1 MKRKFIIISLLGAAA
16 WSSASAQSIEVG
28 EGSLN
33 PLYTAIPSLSIAPDA
48 RAGAMGD
55 VGAATTPDVFSQHWN
70 PSKYA
75 FMDSKVGFAFSYT
88 PWLRTLVED
97 INLGCVC
104 GYWKLGD
111 LQAFSASF
119 RYFSMGNVTLRENDS
134 DPGTI
139 ANPNEFSFDLAYSR
153 KLGEH
158 FSMAVA
164 FRYIRGD
171 LNVPA
176 TNAENEE
183 TFPANAFAADVAA
196 YYQTPI
202 TLSTGDAKL
211 AFGLNISNIGTR
223 VSYDQGVTNNF
234 LPTNL
239 KLGGSFDIPFDDYNR
254 LSINADV
261 NKLLVI
267 TKKGRYQDEYNDISP
282 ITGIFYS
289 FADGNIENDRSTFVD
304 EMKEINWSVGLEY
317 SYNQQFFVRAGYYN
331 ESYEVGSRKYF
342 TAGAGFKLNV
352 FQLDAGYVIATSPAN
367 PLNNTLRLSL
377 SFDLFGLKALAD

>member
-1 MKRKFIIISLLGAAA
+1 MKKKLIIISLLGAAA
-16 WSSASAQSIEVG
+16 LGSANAQSYEVG

-48 RAGAMGD
+48 RAGGMGD
-55 VGAATTPDVFSQHWN
+55 IGAATTPDVFSQHWN

-75 FMDSKVGFAFSYT
+75 FMESKVGFAFSYT

-97 INLGCVC
+97 INLGYVC

-139 ANPNEFSFDLAYSR
+139 ANPNEFAFDLAYSR
-153 KLGEH
+153 LLGEH

-176 TNAENEE
+176 TSY
-183 TFPANAFAADVAA
+183 TT
-196 YYQTPI
+196 YPI
-202 TLSTGDAKL
+202 IGRSECQWSLG
-211 AFGLNISNIGTR
+211 FNISNIGTK
-223 VSYDQGVTNNF
+223 VSYDEGITNNY

-254 LSINADV
+254 LSVNADI
-261 NKLLVI
+261 NKMLVI
-267 TKKGRYQDEYNDISP
+267 TKKGRFEEEYNDMSP
-282 ITGIFYS
+282 ITGIFKS
-289 FADGNIENDRSTFVD
+289 FADSPFKE

-331 ESYEVGSRKYF
+331 ESYEKGGRKYF

>member
-1 MKRKFIIISLLGAAA
+1 MKKKLIIISFLGVAALA
-16 WSSASAQSIEVG
+16 NAQINTDIYDVG
-28 EGSLN
+28 EGTLN

-48 RAGAMGD
+48 RAGGMGD

-75 FMDSKVGFAFSYT
+75 FMESKVGFAFSYT
-88 PWLRTLVED
+88 PWLRTLVDD
-97 INLGCVC
+97 INLGYVC

-153 KLGEH
+153 LLGEH

-176 TNAENEE
+176 TSAESEE
-183 TFPANAFAADVAA
+183 AFPANAFAADVAA

-211 AFGLNISNIGTR
+211 AFGLNLSNIGTK
-223 VSYDQGVTNNF
+223 VSYDEGLTNNF

-239 KLGGSFDIPFDDYNR
+239 RLGGSFDIPFDDYNR
-254 LSINADV
+254 LSVNADI
-261 NKLLVI
+261 NKMLVI
-267 TKKGRYQDEYNDISP
+267 TKKGRFKEEYNDMSP
-282 ITGIFYS
+282 ITGIFKS
-289 FADGNIENDRSTFVD
+289 FADSPFKE

-331 ESYEVGSRKYF
+331 ESYEKGGRKYF

-352 FQLDAGYVIATSPAN
+352 FQLDAGYVIATSPTN

>member
-1 MKRKFIIISLLGAAA
+1 MKKKLIIISLLGVAAFG
-16 WSSASAQSIEVG
+16 SANAQSYEVG

-48 RAGAMGD
+48 RAGGMGD
-55 VGAATTPDVFSQHWN
+55 IGAATTPDVFSQHWN

-75 FMDSKVGFAFSYT
+75 FMESKVGFAFSYT

-97 INLGCVC
+97 INLGYVC

-119 RYFSMGNVTLRENDS
+119 RYFSMGNVTLRENET
-134 DPGTI
+134 DPGI
-139 ANPNEFSFDLAYSR
+139 QANPNEFAFDLAYSR
-153 KLGEH
+153 LLGEH

-176 TNAENEE
+176 TSAESEE

-211 AFGLNISNIGTR
+211 AFGLNLSNIGTK
-223 VSYDQGVTNNF
+223 VSYDEGLTNNF

-239 KLGGSFDIPFDDYNR
+239 RLGGSFDIPFDDYNR
-254 LSINADV
+254 LSVNADV
-261 NKLLVI
+261 NKMLVI
-267 TKKGRYQDEYNDISP
+267 TKKGRFEEEYNDMSP
-282 ITGIFYS
+282 ITGIFKS
-289 FADGNIENDRSTFVD
+289 FADSPFKE

-331 ESYEVGSRKYF
+331 ESYEKGGRKYF

-352 FQLDAGYVIATSPAN
+352 FQLDAGYVIATSPVN

>member
-16 WSSASAQSIEVG
+16 WGSASAQSIEVG

-97 INLGCVC
+97 INLGYVC

-176 TNAENEE
+176 TNAETEE

-211 AFGLNISNIGTR
+211 AFGLNLSNIGTK
-223 VSYDQGVTNNF
+223 VSYDEGLTNNF

-239 KLGGSFDIPFDDYNR
+239 RLGGSFDIPFDDYNR
-254 LSINADV
+254 LSVNADI
-261 NKLLVI
+261 NKMLVI
-267 TKKGRYQDEYNDISP
+267 TKKGRFEEEYNDMSP
-282 ITGIFYS
+282 ITGIFKS
-289 FADGNIENDRSTFVD
+289 FADSPFKE

-331 ESYEVGSRKYF
+331 ESYEKGGRKYF

>member
-1 MKRKFIIISLLGAAA
+1 MKKKLIIISLLGAAVLG
-16 WSSASAQSIEVG
+16 SANAQSYEVG

-48 RAGAMGD
+48 RAGGMGD
-55 VGAATTPDVFSQHWN
+55 IGAATTPDVFSQHWN

-75 FMDSKVGFAFSYT
+75 FMESKVGFAFSYT

-97 INLGCVC
+97 INLGYVC

-119 RYFSMGNVTLRENDS
+119 RYFSMGNVTLRENET
-134 DPGTI
+134 DPGI
-139 ANPNEFSFDLAYSR
+139 QANPNEFAFDLAYSR
-153 KLGEH
+153 LLGEH

-176 TNAENEE
+176 TSAESEE

-211 AFGLNISNIGTR
+211 AFGLNLSNIGTK
-223 VSYDQGVTNNF
+223 VSYDEGLTNNF

-239 KLGGSFDIPFDDYNR
+239 RLGGSFDIPFDDYNR
-254 LSINADV
+254 LSVNADI
-261 NKLLVI
+261 NKMLVI
-267 TKKGRYQDEYNDISP
+267 TKKGRFEEEYNTMSP
-282 ITGIFYS
+282 ITGIFKS
-289 FADGNIENDRSTFVD
+289 FADSPFKE

-331 ESYEVGSRKYF
+331 ESYEKGGRKYF

>member
-1 MKRKFIIISLLGAAA
+1 MKKNLIIISLLGAAA
-16 WSSASAQSIEVG
+16 LGSANAQSYEVG

-48 RAGAMGD
+48 RAGGMGD
-55 VGAATTPDVFSQHWN
+55 IGAATTPDVFSQHWN

-75 FMDSKVGFAFSYT
+75 FMESKVGFAFSYT

-97 INLGCVC
+97 INLGYVC

-119 RYFSMGNVTLRENDS
+119 RYFSMGNVTLRENET
-134 DPGTI
+134 DPGI
-139 ANPNEFSFDLAYSR
+139 QANPNEFAFDLAYSR
-153 KLGEH
+153 LLGEH

-176 TNAENEE
+176 TSAESEE

-211 AFGLNISNIGTR
+211 AFGLNLSNIGTK
-223 VSYDQGVTNNF
+223 VSYDEGLTNNF

-239 KLGGSFDIPFDDYNR
+239 RLGGSFDIPFDDYNR
-254 LSINADV
+254 LSVNADI
-261 NKLLVI
+261 NKMLVI
-267 TKKGRYQDEYNDISP
+267 TKKGRFEEEYNDMSP
-282 ITGIFYS
+282 ITGIFKS
-289 FADGNIENDRSTFVD
+289 FADSPFKE

-331 ESYEVGSRKYF
+331 ESYEKGGRKYF

>member
-1 MKRKFIIISLLGAAA
+1 MKKKLIIISLLGAAA
-16 WSSASAQSIEVG
+16 WGSACAQDEVVDRWD
-28 EGSLN
+28 SNLN
-33 PLYTAIPSLSIAPDA
+33 PLYSAIPSLSIAPDA
-48 RAGAMGD
+48 RAGGMGD

-97 INLGCVC
+97 INLGYVC

-119 RYFSMGNVTLRENDS
+119 RYFSMGNVTLRENETDQ
-134 DPGTI
+134 GFI
-139 ANPNEFSFDLAYSR
+139 ANPNEFAFDLAYSR
-153 KLGEH
+153 LLGEH

-176 TNAENEE
+176 TSSE
-183 TFPANAFAADVAA
+183 TDQTYPANAFAADVAA

-211 AFGLNISNIGTR
+211 AFGLNISNIGTK
-223 VSYDQGVTNNF
+223 VSYDEGITNNY

-254 LSINADV
+254 LSVNADV
-261 NKLLVI
+261 NKMLVI
-267 TKKGRYQDEYNDISP
+267 TRRGKYADEYNTMSP
-282 ITGIFYS
+282 ITGIFRS
-289 FADGNIENDRSTFVD
+289 FADSSFGE
-304 EMKEINWSVGLEY
+304 EMREITWSVGLEY
-317 SYNQQFFVRAGYYN
+317 SYNQQFFVRAGYFN
-331 ESYEVGSRKYF
+331 EHISKGGRKYF

>member
-1 MKRKFIIISLLGAAA
+1 MKKKLIIISLLGAAVLG
-16 WSSASAQSIEVG
+16 SANAQSYEVG

-48 RAGAMGD
+48 RAGGMGD
-55 VGAATTPDVFSQHWN
+55 IGAATTPDVFSQHWN

-75 FMDSKVGFAFSYT
+75 FMESKVGFAFSYT

-97 INLGCVC
+97 INLGYVC

-119 RYFSMGNVTLRENDS
+119 RYFSMGNVTLRENET
-134 DPGTI
+134 DPGI
-139 ANPNEFSFDLAYSR
+139 QANPNEFAFDLAYSR
-153 KLGEH
+153 LLGEH

-176 TNAENEE
+176 TSAESEE

-211 AFGLNISNIGTR
+211 AFGLNLSNIGTK
-223 VSYDQGVTNNF
+223 VSYDEGLTNNF

-239 KLGGSFDIPFDDYNR
+239 RLGGSFDIPFDDYNR
-254 LSINADV
+254 LSVNADI
-261 NKLLVI
+261 NKMLVI
-267 TKKGRYQDEYNDISP
+267 TKKGRFEEEYNDMSP
-282 ITGIFYS
+282 ITGIFKS
-289 FADGNIENDRSTFVD
+289 FADSPFKE

-331 ESYEVGSRKYF
+331 ESYEKGGRKYF